1 MTVGDRIR
9 KVRQEQDVT
18 QQELADYIGVSKQ
31 AVYKYENNIVTNIPT
46 DKVDAIAKRLRVSPA
61 YLMGWEEQPAP
72 AASREPTVPPGFE
85 PMPAMDVVP
94 LVGRIACG
102 TPITAEENIEQMVCV
117 PSRWH
122 STFTLTC
129 KGDSMEPRIHDGDLV
144 AIRSQPEVENGEIG
158 DLNTGM
164 LQDVLNRA
172 YKEGSMNQQAT
183 RKSRGNLSRKTL
195 QGIRA
200 VEVSFVK
207 WARQHKYTALRPED
221 EGLTVPRGARP
232 KGRKILQPDALRVL
246 LSTDTRIVR
255 GKVEQDAN
263 IHAYRFAVLT
273 GLRPGELLGL
283 RVGDVEGNRLH
294 LARAINTFDEE
305 THGKN
310 ENAIRTVVLHPL
322 AAAELHAQLQQRAF
336 EEERPLRGDDPI
348 FLLENE
354 HSLYNYWQFYQRSNG
369 IDPPVSLYE
378 LRHTFVSIIEDA
390 VSPAELRRMVGHS
403 KSMDTYG
410 WYSHAVD
417 GRADTAAMAVSDA
430 LAEYSPRAK

>member
-1 MTVGDRIR
+1 MGRRTNTAQWLPNQNRWQIKVQKDGVRRTFTSAKPGRTGQREANAKADAWLDEGISSTTKRCSEVWNEYLISVQATAGTSYSNQVKKFGQNYILPVVGDRR
-9 KVRQEQDVT
+9 
-18 QQELADYIGVSKQ
+18 
-31 AVYKYENNIVTNIPT
+31 
-46 DKVDAIAKRLRVSPA
+46 
-61 YLMGWEEQPAP
+61 
-72 AASREPTVPPGFE
+72 
-85 PMPAMDVVP
+85 
-94 LVGRIACG
+94 
-102 TPITAEENIEQMVCV
+102 
-117 PSRWH
+117 
-122 STFTLTC
+122 
-129 KGDSMEPRIHDGDLV
+129 
-144 AIRSQPEVENGEIG
+144 IG

-172 YKEGSMNQQAT
+172 YKEGSMNPQAT
-183 RKSRGNLSRKTL
+183 RKSRGNLSKKTL

-336 EEERPLRGDDPI
+336 EEERPLRGSAGDTVSTTTGSSTSAVTA
-348 FLLENE
+348 LTR
-354 HSLYNYWQFYQRSNG
+354 RSACMSCG
-369 IDPPVSLYE
+369 TPL
-378 LRHTFVSIIEDA
+378 
-390 VSPAELRRMVGHS
+390 
-403 KSMDTYG
+403 
-410 WYSHAVD
+410 
-417 GRADTAAMAVSDA
+417 
-430 LAEYSPRAK
+430 

>member
-1 MTVGDRIR
+1 MQKQMAWLDEGICSTTKRCSEVWKEYLISVRATAGTSYAQQVEKFGQNYILPVVGDRR
-9 KVRQEQDVT
+9 
-18 QQELADYIGVSKQ
+18 
-31 AVYKYENNIVTNIPT
+31 
-46 DKVDAIAKRLRVSPA
+46 
-61 YLMGWEEQPAP
+61 
-72 AASREPTVPPGFE
+72 
-85 PMPAMDVVP
+85 
-94 LVGRIACG
+94 
-102 TPITAEENIEQMVCV
+102 
-117 PSRWH
+117 
-122 STFTLTC
+122 
-129 KGDSMEPRIHDGDLV
+129 
-144 AIRSQPEVENGEIG
+144 IG

-172 YKEGSMNQQAT
+172 YKEGSMNPQAT